1 VIDLSKAYKNSGNR
15 AIGPRNAENI
25 KDKTIIKSN
34 AIIKLFTPSSADT
47 AKNQT
52 IMKIHHTKTGGRNR
66 SKFEIIQL
74 PHPSA
79 SEGNDVQATTI
90 KLIKYS
96 IFFFAVI
103 FFRTI
108 FL

>member
-1 VIDLSKAYKNSGNR
+1 VIDLSKAYKNSGNS
-15 AIGPRNAENI
+15 ANGPRNDNNI
-25 KDKTIIKSN
+25 KDRTITKSN
-34 AIIKLFTPSSADT
+34 PLIKLLTPSSADT
-47 AKNQT
+47 ARNQT
-52 IMKIHHTKTGGRNR
+52 MMNIHHTVTGGRNR
-66 SKFEIIQL
+66 SKFEIIQP

-79 SEGNDVQATTI
+79 GEGNDVQATTI
-90 KLIKYS
+90 KLNKYS